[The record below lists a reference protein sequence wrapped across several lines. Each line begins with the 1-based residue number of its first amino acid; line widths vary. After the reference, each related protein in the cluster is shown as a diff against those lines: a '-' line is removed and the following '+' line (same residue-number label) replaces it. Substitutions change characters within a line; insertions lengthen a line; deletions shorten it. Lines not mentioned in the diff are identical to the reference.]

1 MGTVTGRCVIWGA
14 APVGPAMLKLLR
26 PGDHIIAADGGWVT
40 ARSLG
45 VQPHCILGD
54 FDSAPRPD
62 DPDAIVLPTVKDD
75 TDTQYATRLALEDG
89 YTDIRYLGVLGGKRL
104 DHTLANIQALAWAR
118 AQGAECFIIGEGC
131 ALTAIADGDAL
142 RFDDRY
148 RGDFSAFCHGPDA
161 AGVSERGLY
170 YRLDRAVL
178 PAAFPLGVSNSFT
191 GEAAEI
197 SVGRGTLIV
206 YWQDDPALPLPERGK
221 I

>member
-14 APVGPAMLKLLR
+14 APVGSSMLKLLR

-89 YTDIRYLGVLGGKRL
+89 YTDILYLGVLGGKRL
-104 DHTLANIQALAWAR
+104 DHTLAALQTALGAAR
-118 AQGAECFIIGEGC
+118 QGAKVMLADENTEIHILLGGQSIRLEPRADWYFSLLAMGGEV
-131 ALTAIADGDAL
+131 T
-142 RFDDRY
+142 
-148 RGDFSAFCHGPDA
+148 
-161 AGVSERGLY
+161 GVSEKGSFYELENGSLRP
-170 YRLDRAVL
+170 D
-178 PAAFPLGVSNSFT
+178 FPLGVSNEFAGKPVEVSIGT
-191 GEAAEI
+191 G
-197 SVGRGTLIV
+197 S
-206 YWQDDPALPLPERGK
+206 ALLVLARK
-221 I
+221 

>member
-14 APVGPAMLKLLR
+14 APVGPSMLKLLR

-89 YTDIRYLGVLGGKRL
+89 YTDILYLGVLGGKRL
-104 DHTLANIQALAWAR
+104 DHTLAALQTALGAAR
-118 AQGAECFIIGEGC
+118 QGAKVMLADENTEIHILLGGQSIRLEPRADWYFSLLAMGGEV
-131 ALTAIADGDAL
+131 T
-142 RFDDRY
+142 
-148 RGDFSAFCHGPDA
+148 
-161 AGVSERGLY
+161 GVSENGSFYELENGSLRP
-170 YRLDRAVL
+170 D
-178 PAAFPLGVSNSFT
+178 FPLGVSNEFAGKPVEVSIGT
-191 GEAAEI
+191 G
-197 SVGRGTLIV
+197 S
-206 YWQDDPALPLPERGK
+206 ALLVLARK
-221 I
+221 

>member
-14 APVGPAMLKLLR
+14 APVGPSMLKLLR

-89 YTDIRYLGVLGGKRL
+89 YTDILYLGVLGGKRL
-104 DHTLANIQALAWAR
+104 DHTLAALQTALGAAR
-118 AQGAECFIIGEGC
+118 QGAKVMLADENTEIHILLGGQSIRLEPRADWYFSLLAMGGEV
-131 ALTAIADGDAL
+131 T
-142 RFDDRY
+142 
-148 RGDFSAFCHGPDA
+148 
-161 AGVSERGLY
+161 GVSEKGSFYELENGSLRP
-170 YRLDRAVL
+170 D
-178 PAAFPLGVSNSFT
+178 FPLGVSNEFAGKPVEVSIGT
-191 GEAAEI
+191 G
-197 SVGRGTLIV
+197 S
-206 YWQDDPALPLPERGK
+206 ALLVLARK
-221 I
+221 